1 MNANYLVLARKYR
14 PADFADL
21 KGQEFLVTTIVN
33 SIKLNRIAHTF
44 LLTGIRGS
52 GKTTTARI
60 IAKTL
65 NCTHPIIEEKL
76 VKPCGVCANCQAA
89 ILGNHPD
96 IIELDAA
103 SRTGVNDI
111 REIIENTSYLPL
123 LGKYKIYII
132 DEVHMLSTS
141 AFNALLKTLEE
152 PPEHVKFIFATTE
165 LRKVPI
171 TIVSRCQRFELRKL
185 TLEQLV
191 EHLKD
196 ILTKEKIL
204 AEDDAL
210 YLIAQHAEGSVRD
223 SLSLLDLVI
232 ANSNAEKI
240 TKEMVL
246 NLLGLSNNEQ
256 IIAFFEDIVAG
267 KTDSGINSIKDFY
280 YAGKDLVY
288 IFQQLMAL
296 IHIVSK
302 IRLKINITQFEYSDA
317 EISRLEKL
325 ANNLSIESLSILW
338 QMLVKALSELHNS
351 HNILISSEMLVIRLC
366 HLGNIPTPTA
376 LLDQLNSSTLG
387 SKAVEKPNVNLVN
400 SFEDLVQLFY
410 QKREMLLYQYLV
422 NDVYLIEFE
431 PLKLKIR
438 HTNSVPHNF
447 ANKVALFLKEWTGEK
462 WQIVVSA
469 EAGEPTIS
477 DQIENAKNE
486 QIEHFMKNDLVQEVL
501 KNFSSATIKGIT
513 SKE

>member
-1 MNANYLVLARKYR
+1 MNENYLVLARKYR
-14 PADFADL
+14 PADFTDL

-65 NCTHPIIEEKL
+65 NCTNPVIDEKL
-76 VKPCGVCANCQAA
+76 VKPCGHCANCQAA

-171 TIVSRCQRFELRKL
+171 TIISRCQRFELRKL
-185 TLEQLV
+185 TLEQSV
-191 EHLKD
+191 EHLQT
-196 ILTKEKIL
+196 ILDKEKIT
-204 AEDDAL
+204 AEEDAL

-232 ANSNAEKI
+232 ANSNADTI
-240 TKEMVL
+240 TKEIVL

-256 IIAFFEDIVAG
+256 IIAFLEDIAAG
-267 KTDSGINSIKDFY
+267 KVDAGIKAIKDFY
-280 YAGKDLVY
+280 YAGKDLVH

-296 IHIVSK
+296 IHIISK
-302 IRLKINITQFEYSDA
+302 IRLKINIAQFEYSDE
-317 EISRLEKL
+317 EIARLEEL
-325 ANNLSIESLSILW
+325 ANNLNIENLTILW
-338 QMLVKALSELHNS
+338 QMLVKALHELHQA
-351 HNILISSEMLVIRLC
+351 HNIIISAEMLVIRLC
-366 HLGNIPTPTA
+366 HLSNIPTPSA
-376 LLDQLNSSTLG
+376 LIDKLESSTPLTP
-387 SKAVEKPNVNLVN
+387 KALAQPSFDLVHN
-400 SFEDLVQLFY
+400 FEDLVQLFY

-431 PLKLKIR
+431 PFKLKIR

-462 WQIVVSA
+462 WNIIVSA
-469 EAGEPTIS
+469 EAGDPTIS
-477 DQIENAKNE
+477 DQIESAKNE

-501 KNFSSATIKGIT
+501 KNFSSAAIKEVT
-513 SKE
+513 TK